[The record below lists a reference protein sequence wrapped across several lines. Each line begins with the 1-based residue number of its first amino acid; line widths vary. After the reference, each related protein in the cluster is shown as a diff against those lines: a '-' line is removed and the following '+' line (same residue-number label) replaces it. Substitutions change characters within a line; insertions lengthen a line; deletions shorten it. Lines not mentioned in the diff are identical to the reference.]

1 MTNDELKAYL
11 IGFDPADDKT
21 LAEALREISELSGIM
36 EMPWD
41 EVWERFG
48 LDRFDYDLDADQPA
62 VVFNDR
68 AEAADAHH

>member
-21 LAEALREISELSGIM
+21 LAEALREISEISGIM

-48 LDRFDYDLDADQPA
+48 LDRFDYDLDADQHA
-62 VVFNDR
+62 VLFNDR
-68 AEAADAHH
+68 AEATDAHH